1 MAKTEQDAALVDR
14 LAADIQ
20 ARVLSGEFASGSRLR
35 QESLATEFGVSRTP
49 VREALRKLQAAGIV
63 QLEPRR
69 GARVRGPSAR
79 EVREAYEVR
88 AELEGLAAA
97 LAATRIRDEDLRRLR
112 EAQTM
117 FEDSYELL
125 RDWKERGDV
134 MPPARAHA
142 DWIRGNDLFHLVILE
157 AAGNQRL
164 AAILS
169 DLHQSFP
176 RDLTWIVLGESSH
189 LLEENV
195 AQHAAVLRGDRGARC
210 GGRKA
215 ADGRSRARGRQSR
228 RETVRG
234 ARRLEPLRHC
244 RSFIP
249 GLELARAFYDEAVA
263 PLLGET
269 EHAAARLGNG
279 SDVLGFDN
287 ERSTDHGWAP
297 RLQLFVED
305 KEVARVL
312 EAVEAGVPDE
322 FRGWP
327 VRFGWD
333 DVPVSHHIDVASL
346 ATWLEMRLGFDP
358 RDGLSTRQWLFTP
371 QQSLLELT
379 AGAVFHDPR
388 GEVAAMRETLAWYPD
403 DVWLWLLACQ
413 WRRLDQEEPFV
424 GRAAEVGD
432 RSGRVSLRRASFAT

>member
-1 MAKTEQDAALVDR
+1 
-14 LAADIQ
+14 
-20 ARVLSGEFASGSRLR
+20 
-35 QESLATEFGVSRTP
+35 
-49 VREALRKLQAAGIV
+49 
-63 QLEPRR
+63 
-69 GARVRGPSAR
+69 
-79 EVREAYEVR
+79 
-88 AELEGLAAA
+88 
-97 LAATRIRDEDLRRLR
+97 
-112 EAQTM
+112 
-117 FEDSYELL
+117 
-125 RDWKERGDV
+125 
-134 MPPARAHA
+134 MPH
-142 DWIRGNDLFHLVILE
+142 
-157 AAGNQRL
+157 
-164 AAILS
+164 
-169 DLHQSFP
+169 
-176 RDLTWIVLGESSH
+176 
-189 LLEENV
+189 
-195 AQHAAVLRGDRGARC
+195 
-210 GGRKA
+210 
-215 ADGRSRARGRQSR
+215 
-228 RETVRG
+228 
-234 ARRLEPLRHC
+234 
-244 RSFIP
+244 FIP

-263 PLLGET
+263 PLLGDT

-279 SDVLGFDN
+279 SDVLGFDT
-287 ERSTDHGWAP
+287 ERSTDHGWGP

-388 GEVAAMRETLAWYPD
+388 GEVAAMREKLAWYPD

-432 RSGRVSLRRASFAT
+432 LLGSRVVAARLVRDVMRLAFLLERRYAPYSKWLGTAFAQLESAAALQSPLLDVLSAESYEARESALVAVVEELARLHNASGATQPAETTVRLFYTRPFRVLGSARFVDACLERVTDPWLKSLPLVGAIDQFVDSADVLSDPRVFGRVGTLFVT